1 MVLLLTKAEIKME
14 RKNIHSRAYNKKKT
28 ACLKTGMSRE
38 EALAHAREAG
48 AKAVADA
55 IASGILEDPHEPG
68 ASADAESRGVD
79 VD

>member
-1 MVLLLTKAEIKME
+1 
-14 RKNIHSRAYNKKKT
+14 
-28 ACLKTGMSRE
+28 MSRE